1 MSFLSSVLDVLEPPR
16 PRANNDKAASL
27 TPVSS
32 AMIDD
37 EMSFLFFSRDKSQIV
52 VEDKKITKEDV
63 AIR

>member
-1 MSFLSSVLDVLEPPR
+1 MSFLSSVLDVLDPPR

-37 EMSFLFFSRDKSQIV
+37 EMSFFSRDESQIIV
-52 VEDKKITKEDV
+52 VEDKKIT
-63 AIR
+63 

>member
-16 PRANNDKAASL
+16 PMANNDKAASF

-37 EMSFLFFSRDKSQIV
+37 EISFFSRDESHIV
-52 VEDKKITKEDV
+52 VEDKKITDV
-63 AIR
+63 LSGEIG